1 MELFLEQKIPV
12 ASGTLLLERG
22 ENKLSQVSNF
32 VSVLITVVMVAV
44 IDCTDGSKAEGDA
57 SLDWTVSGSSL

>member
-22 ENKLSQVSNF
+22 ANKLSNF
-32 VSVLITVVMVAV
+32 VSVLITVVVVAV
-44 IDCTDGSKAEGDA
+44 IDCTGGSKAEGDA